1 MHRNAYKDIR
11 GVSNIIDSIL
21 ANEDQSLRISDSD
34 IKSIMSYN
42 AKKVT
47 RNIQAIRDKI
57 SKTITICNDWLI

>member
-11 GVSNIIDSIL
+11 DVSNIIDSIL

-57 SKTITICNDWLI
+57 SKTITICNDWLL

>member
-1 MHRNAYKDIR
+1 MRRNAYKDIR

-21 ANEDQSLRISDSD
+21 GNQDQSLRISDND

>member
-11 GVSNIIDSIL
+11 GVSYIIDSIL
-21 ANEDQSLRISDSD
+21 GNEDQSLCILDSD

>member
-1 MHRNAYKDIR
+1 MHRNVYKDIR

-21 ANEDQSLRISDSD
+21 VNEDQSLRILDSD

-47 RNIQAIRDKI
+47 RDIQAIRDKI

>member
-1 MHRNAYKDIR
+1 MRRNAYKDIR

-21 ANEDQSLRISDSD
+21 VNEDHSLRISDND

>member
-1 MHRNAYKDIR
+1 MRRNAYKDIR

-21 ANEDQSLRISDSD
+21 ANEDHSLRISDND

>member
-1 MHRNAYKDIR
+1 MRRNAYKDIR

-21 ANEDQSLRISDSD
+21 ANEDHSLRISDND

-57 SKTITICNDWLI
+57 SKTITICNDWLL